1 MFQFEFPAELL
12 QFRLNGPEFVPLF
25 TLAPE
30 MTTDRAFLYPH
41 IFTSYLY
48 FFFLPPTLLSV
59 SEFCRGESSRHVC
72 VTVPLPEA
80 PGDISPPVPLEMVTF

>member
-1 MFQFEFPAELL
+1 MFQFEFVAELL

-48 FFFLPPTLLSV
+48 FFF
-59 SEFCRGESSRHVC
+59 CRRHYC
-72 VTVPLPEA
+72 RFQNFAGARA
-80 PGDISPPVPLEMVTF
+80 PGMYALRFLCRKLRGI

>member
-48 FFFLPPTLLSV
+48 FFFFAADIIVGFRILQGRELPACMCYGS
-59 SEFCRGESSRHVC
+59 FAGSSGGYKS
-72 VTVPLPEA
+72 
-80 PGDISPPVPLEMVTF
+80 PGPP

>member
-1 MFQFEFPAELL
+1 MFQFEFVAELL

-48 FFFLPPTLLSV
+48 FFFAADIIVGFRISQGREFPACMCYGSFAGSSGGYKSPGPP
-59 SEFCRGESSRHVC
+59 
-72 VTVPLPEA
+72 
-80 PGDISPPVPLEMVTF
+80 

>member
-1 MFQFEFPAELL
+1 MFQFEFVAELL

-41 IFTSYLY
+41 IFTSYFLLCFRHLY
-48 FFFLPPTLLSV
+48 REHNLAGARAPSMHVLRFLCRKLRGGGEKSPGPP
-59 SEFCRGESSRHVC
+59 
-72 VTVPLPEA
+72 
-80 PGDISPPVPLEMVTF
+80 

>member
-1 MFQFEFPAELL
+1 MFQFAFPSELL

-48 FFFLPPTLLSV
+48 FFFAADIIVGFRISKGRELPACMCYGS
-59 SEFCRGESSRHVC
+59 FAGSSGGYKS
-72 VTVPLPEA
+72 
-80 PGDISPPVPLEMVTF
+80 PGPP